1 MTLNSL
7 TNKFIKCRLV
17 NFNSPIAAHKFMCVG
32 SEWTPVGRMKA
43 GSRSPVTGVSH
54 FKNLT

>member
-32 SEWTPVGRMKA
+32 SERTPVGRMKVKLEV
-43 GSRSPVTGVSH
+43 GSRSPVYRIL
-54 FKNLT
+54 KI